1 MANWITHIRIADK
14 LLEYDLPLDARGFCI
29 GSIAPDCNIEN
40 ADWSS
45 FEPSREVTHF
55 MTGKSK
61 LTADFDG
68 FFSKYIQGKSFS
80 NEEEKSFFLG
90 YYAHLITD
98 VEFTKFIREEER
110 VRNMYARIKERADL
124 WELLKGKPESFDTVK
139 STFDKA
145 FRTRDLIH
153 FEQKYILEKPKS
165 LYNTI
170 LRKIE
175 NFPDYIDILPKDA
188 IARKIPIM
196 AYEVTSVCPAEFIVF
211 TEEEYEKFVDQ
222 TVNLIYEKIKRIK

>member
-14 LLEYDLPLDARGFCI
+14 LLGYDLPLDARGFCI
-29 GSIAPDCNIEN
+29 GSISPDCNIEN

-68 FFSKYIQGKSFS
+68 FFSKYIQDKSFS

-90 YYAHLITD
+90 YYVHLITD
-98 VEFTKFIREEER
+98 VEFTKFIRKDER

-124 WELLKGKPESFDTVK
+124 WEVLKGKPETFDTVK
-139 STFDKA
+139 SVFDKD
-145 FRTRDLIH
+145 FRTRDIIH
-153 FEQKYILEKPKS
+153 FEQKYILNTPQS
-165 LYNTI
+165 SYNTI
-170 LRKIE
+170 LRKTE
-175 NFPDYIDILPKDA
+175 KFPDCLDILPKGA
-188 IARKIPIM
+188 ITRKIPIM
-196 AYEVTSVCPAEFIVF
+196 AYEVTSVCLADFIVF
-211 TEEEYEKFVDQ
+211 TEKEYEKFVDD
-222 TVNLIYEKIKRIK
+222 TVNLIYEKIKRI

>member
-14 LLEYDLPLDARGFCI
+14 LLEYDFPLDARGFCI

-110 VRNMYARIKERADL
+110 VRKMYARIKERADL

-153 FEQKYILEKPKS
+153 FEQKYILENPQS
-165 LYNTI
+165 TYNTI
-170 LRKIE
+170 LRKNV
-175 NFPDYIDILPKDA
+175 NFPDYIDILPKGA
-188 IARKIPIM
+188 ISRKIPIM
-196 AYEVTSVCPAEFIVF
+196 AYEVTSVSPAEFIVF
-211 TEEEYEKFVDQ
+211 TEKEYEKFVCD
-222 TVNLIYEKIKRIK
+222 TSKLIYEKIKRIK

>member
-1 MANWITHIRIADK
+1 
-14 LLEYDLPLDARGFCI
+14 
-29 GSIAPDCNIEN
+29 
-40 ADWSS
+40 
-45 FEPSREVTHF
+45 
-55 MTGKSK
+55 
-61 LTADFDG
+61 
-68 FFSKYIQGKSFS
+68 
-80 NEEEKSFFLG
+80 
-90 YYAHLITD
+90 
-98 VEFTKFIREEER
+98 
-110 VRNMYARIKERADL
+110 
-124 WELLKGKPESFDTVK
+124 
-139 STFDKA
+139 
-145 FRTRDLIH
+145 RDLIH